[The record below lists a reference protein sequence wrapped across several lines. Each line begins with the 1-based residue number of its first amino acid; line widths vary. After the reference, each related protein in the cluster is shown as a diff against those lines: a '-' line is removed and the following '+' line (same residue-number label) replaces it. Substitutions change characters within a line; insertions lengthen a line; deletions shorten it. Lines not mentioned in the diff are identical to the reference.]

1 MGNFWS
7 INFRPIKLTPSMKSK
22 LTIFF
27 ALYLF
32 FSNSNADSN
41 MPYDESADAKAELVS
56 AMERS
61 KKENVFLLIEFGAN
75 YCPDCRQLAQ
85 HFKTEKIN
93 SWIEKN
99 VMVLPID
106 VGMSHEV
113 NKDIAIRYGNPVRSG
128 IPSLVLLN
136 PSGKMVFSTSKGE
149 LARARDINKEDL
161 LLWLRANLGTLIK

>member
-1 MGNFWS
+1 MPLGEYHDKK
-7 INFRPIKLTPSMKSK
+7 IKWQYLTNQFTIYSK
-22 LTIFF
+22 
-27 ALYLF
+27 
-32 FSNSNADSN
+32 
-41 MPYDESADAKAELVS
+41 
-56 AMERS
+56 
-61 KKENVFLLIEFGAN
+61 
-75 YCPDCRQLAQ
+75 